1 MDDADH
7 SCYRHDSEEATPAD
21 ASLRAQPA
29 ARSEYRPSTCSN
41 THVNVDATDIARIR
55 ATYLKH
61 AVLWVCEL
69 AARDRLEAQDLEE
82 ELRRYFES
90 VVDSLPPDE
99 RRELSQQ
106 IDDICGRL
114 GNFEIVSSAIR
125 RN

>member
-1 MDDADH
+1 VVC
-7 SCYRHDSEEATPAD
+7 SCTRVNAEAI
-21 ASLRAQPA
+21 
-29 ARSEYRPSTCSN
+29 
-41 THVNVDATDIARIR
+41 DISRIR
-55 ATYLKH
+55 TEFLRQ

-69 AARDRLEAQDLEE
+69 AACDRLEARDLVG

-90 VVDSLPPDE
+90 VLDSLPPDV

-114 GNFEIVSSAIR
+114 GEFEIVPSSIG